1 MITQET
7 QEKKGSPTEL
17 ISEFHSEFKMA
28 SSGNRKNQ
36 DFDPK
41 DWFDLST
48 PITKL
53 MARKY
58 PKTTEELQK
67 ERYVLN
73 YCFCVFNFLIYFLSL
88 MFIL

>member
-67 ERYVLN
+67 ERYVRN
-73 YCFCVFNFLIYFLSL
+73 YCFCVFNFLVYFLSL